1 MDKKTTTPF
10 YYLQFQDREEEKQ
23 RQLEKLKLDLRGAPI
38 TVSAFSRRGQSVIF
52 RSGSAFVYDSE
63 TFKKIWSD
71 DPDDLSIQVTI
82 SSNLNVVLVSPY
94 SKLMICHD
102 AVKESHD
109 ISRSKTAS
117 ISLKKDHREIL
128 KMLTRVHGMGFGL
141 GYLCESSGMT
151 ISFTIWDDVASKF
164 GMEAYG
170 LMEKPVVI
178 AASSCW
184 VTSKYG
190 GLQLTA
196 TTATHYSLNPNI
208 PEVETYHM

>member
-1 MDKKTTTPF
+1 
-10 YYLQFQDREEEKQ
+10 
-23 RQLEKLKLDLRGAPI
+23 
-38 TVSAFSRRGQSVIF
+38 
-52 RSGSAFVYDSE
+52 
-63 TFKKIWSD
+63 
-71 DPDDLSIQVTI
+71 
-82 SSNLNVVLVSPY
+82 
-94 SKLMICHD
+94 
-102 AVKESHD
+102 
-109 ISRSKTAS
+109 
-117 ISLKKDHREIL
+117 
-128 KMLTRVHGMGFGL
+128 
-141 GYLCESSGMT
+141 MT

-208 PEVETYHM
+208 PEVDNILNMPAFNIVFGDLLWLRAAKATLE